1 MAVAFRPTLAPP
13 TWRIVA
19 AASIGN
25 ALEWF
30 DLLVYGYLAVTLS
43 RLFFPSND
51 ENASLLLTL
60 GTFGVSYLVR
70 PIGALVLGAYA
81 DRAGRKASLLASIQL
96 MMIGTLLMAV
106 LPTYGSIGML
116 APVGVLV
123 ARLMQGFSIGGE
135 FGSGTSFLVEH
146 GPERKGFFGSF
157 QWAGQGLAAVLASAF
172 GIGLATALTR
182 DQLEAWGWRLPYL
195 FGLLVGP
202 IGFYIRRHIE
212 ETPEFVAAPNSPT
225 PLRELLTRQLRSSI
239 ARDRHRCHLE
249 QLELPDPIHAYL
261 RGHATETAGI
271 HRVHRNAARR
281 IYSHR
286 RIAGLRPLVG

>member
-1 MAVAFRPTLAPP
+1 
-13 TWRIVA
+13 
-19 AASIGN
+19 
-25 ALEWF
+25 
-30 DLLVYGYLAVTLS
+30 
-43 RLFFPSND
+43 
-51 ENASLLLTL
+51 LLTL
-60 GTFGVSYLVR
+60 GTFGVSY
-70 PIGALVLGAYA
+70 IGALVLGAYA
-81 DRAGRKASLLASIQL
+81 DRASRKASLLVSLQL
-96 MMIGTLLMAV
+96 MMIGALLMAV
-106 LPTYGSIGML
+106 LPTYRSIGML

-212 ETPEFVAAPNSPT
+212 ETPNSSPPRT
-225 PLRELLTRQLRSSI
+225 LR
-239 ARDRHRCHLE
+239 RHC
-249 QLELPDPIHAYL
+249 A
-261 RGHATETAGI
+261 
-271 HRVHRNAARR
+271 
-281 IYSHR
+281 SC
-286 RIAGLRPLVG
+286 